1 MDDRSVLGVAPLNG
15 ELIDG
20 ISEAVLWSPHPWGR
34 SATIRSI
41 VEEICETIAWLDRSA
56 SADDYELA
64 SLHRLLA
71 EAHAHEQRMDA
82 CRAVEIMTE
91 GAA

>member
-1 MDDRSVLGVAPLNG
+1 MYERSLIGVTPLNG

-20 ISEAVLWSPHPWGR
+20 ISEAVLWSRNPRGR

-41 VEEICETIAWLDRSA
+41 VQEICENIAWLNRSA
-56 SADDYELA
+56 PGDDPELA
-64 SLHRLLA
+64 SLHQLLA
-71 EAHAHEQRMDA
+71 EAQAHQQRMVA
-82 CRAVEIMTE
+82 YQAVEVVTK